1 MLYSVYMCTIWLP
14 TRTVGSG
21 DCACTEPH
29 FFGVSVLG
37 LVRSICVCFSWMIL
51 FFLLIRS
58 VK

>member
-21 DCACTEPH
+21 DCACIEPH

-37 LVRSICVCFSWMIL
+37 LVRSICV
-51 FFLLIRS
+51 
-58 VK
+58 